1 MTASELVLR
10 KEFLQFKVTEENF
23 RARPDEFAGQYLKLH
38 SYQLTAQA
46 FLSPDTHNK
55 SLHLLHMAGSGK
67 TLSAIAIAKTY
78 LDLFQHLYNAALAK
92 LSVKKVN
99 YRVLQDIDR
108 ATPSI
113 FILGFGGPKAAFIRD
128 LMRYPEFGFIT
139 IAEKIELA
147 KLAKQAA
154 VGSETDIT
162 AWKDYYSM
170 IKRRITNKS
179 RGGFFKFYG
188 YDEFV
193 NRLFTAPAHL
203 LMDLEKRVLL
213 AHRAWNLM
221 DDAARTGA
229 QPPPTLD
236 ALIMEAIDRGDILVN
251 NDFLASLENAL
262 VICDEAHNTYNM
274 VSKNNR
280 GVAIQY
286 VCEKVPSVRLVTM
299 SATPFNNSPTEV
311 VELLNYHL
319 AAWKTPDQPLQLFS
333 KRDFFTG
340 QQLNPG
346 ALEKITQAWEGKV
359 SFIQD
364 IDLRYFP
371 EKKFAGETIL
381 LPAPIGTHPAG
392 SEIPYLKFTPCPM
405 SELHQRTLTAYFK
418 AKSGETPDDLSEED
432 VALADVS
439 FREIP
444 MSGYAIF
451 DMVFPSPG
459 EFGVFKSEEIKST
472 IINAPADWQ
481 ASVGIHAVKGITRS
495 DSFLYKGKFL
505 LRETIGLYS
514 AKAAKLLDILFDTIA
529 LSGGDPE
536 KTQKVMIYHDRVA
549 TSGVLFYQELLLA
562 NGFLGEY
569 GDPVDASICC
579 VCGKQLREHTNEHA
593 SKHTNEHTNEHASKH
608 ANGDDTRAG
617 STHRFIPARF
627 IVAHSLVDKR
637 VMEESMTK
645 YNAPDNYLG
654 HAYMI
659 ILGSRIVRESYE
671 FKDTRVQIIMSM
683 PTSMASM
690 QQIHGRVVRK
700 DSHANLPP
708 EMRTVTIYT
717 LLTVVNPEYEHV
729 DKISPEIY
737 RYVDKLDQYKTIQI
751 IERGMNS
758 VAFDAD
764 IHRSITMPP
773 AIIDRYFPGGKG
785 PVDIFGNLYFEPV
798 RVIPADAKPTEDTFL
813 MAGKW
818 RTEISTITFF
828 IKKLFLRQP
837 AWKYDDLWA
846 AVRNPPFAS
855 ESNPRMFSENNFII
869 ALSNLV
875 DVGTAP
881 IPLHLSKQSAT
892 DTAFMNNPAVIVS
905 RLLDQ
910 NDKFITR
917 DGVRAKIEHTGD
929 LYVLAPIV
937 DPEVNPLNIIH
948 KEYIEHIR
956 DTEIS
961 LMRSARVLS
970 NKPAL
975 DVETYLR
982 PIAPRKGIVVNID
995 AFVKE
1000 SRVGLNFELALTKF
1014 TAGQVTF
1021 ERFLFDT
1028 SIDFQ
1033 QTLIERLIMAGFGQ
1047 SDIRVRDFALVIDG
1061 LTAANAIVTV
1071 GEIKK
1076 YKDVARLITGSIDEK
1091 DDGAPI
1097 GYLSKKS
1104 VRVYNLVDSWIDVN
1118 KISLNKQFSYK
1129 ENDITIGYLEP
1140 RDDLI
1145 VFKLRAP
1152 AQKIKEKISTGMSKR
1167 SHLTEVNVAGMDTRT
1182 IEKGIVCGSKNKLEL
1197 VSIMAALGADVEDI
1211 KKRGIKIHKLC
1222 FAIRHNILARELK
1235 NRKAGTREKWLY
1247 FWWDE
1252 MPSLIN

>member
-1 MTASELVLR
+1 MSEPELILR
-10 KEFLQFKVTEENF
+10 KEFLQFKGTEDNF
-23 RARPDEFAGQYLKLH
+23 RARPDEFAGHYLKLH

-78 LDLFQHLYNAALAK
+78 LDLFQHLYNAALSK

-154 VGSETDIT
+154 VGSEADIT
-162 AWKDYYSM
+162 AWKDFYSM

-203 LMDLEKRVLL
+203 LMELEKKVLL

-221 DDAARTGA
+221 DDAARASAT
-229 QPPPTLD
+229 PPPTLD
-236 ALIMEAIDRGDILVN
+236 QLIIESIDRGDIIIN
-251 NDFLASLENAL
+251 TDFLASLENAL
-262 VICDEAHNTYNM
+262 MICDEVHNTYNM

-286 VCEKVPSVRLVTM
+286 VCEKVPSLRLVTM

-311 VELLNYHL
+311 IELLNYHL
-319 AAWKTPDQPLQLFS
+319 AAWKTPEQPLQLFS

-346 ALEKITQAWEGKV
+346 AIDRITKAWEGKV

-371 EKKFAGETIL
+371 EKRFAGETIL
-381 LPAPIGTHPAG
+381 LPASIGSHPTG

-405 SELHQRTLTAYFK
+405 SELHQRTLTTYFK
-418 AKSGETPDDLSEED
+418 TKNAETPDDLSEED

-459 EFGVFKSEEIKST
+459 ELGVFKSEEIKST
-472 IINAPADWQ
+472 IINAPAEWQ
-481 ASVGIHAVKGITRS
+481 SRVGIHAVKGTSRG
-495 DSFLYKGKFL
+495 DSFLYKGTFL
-505 LRETIGLYS
+505 LRENIGKYS
-514 AKAAKLLDILFDTIA
+514 AKASQLLNILFDTISM
-529 LSGGDPE
+529 SGGDPE
-536 KTQKVMIYHDRVA
+536 KTQKIMIYHDRVA

-579 VCGKQLREHTNEHA
+579 VCGMQLRAHSDNTAH
-593 SKHTNEHTNEHASKH
+593 K
-608 ANGDDTRAG
+608 
-617 STHRFIPARF
+617 FIPARF
-627 IVAHSLVDKR
+627 IIAHSLVDKR
-637 VMEESMTK
+637 IMEESMIK

-654 HAYMI
+654 HAYLI

-708 EMRTVTIYT
+708 NMRTVTIYT
-717 LLTVVNPEYEHV
+717 LLTVVNPDYEYV

-764 IHRSITMPP
+764 IHRGIIMPP
-773 AIIDRYFPGGKG
+773 AVVDKYFPNGKDRP
-785 PVDIFGNLYFEPV
+785 PVDIFGNLYFD
-798 RVIPADAKPTEDTFL
+798 PAYKIRPDAVPDEDSFL
-813 MAGKW
+813 MSGKW

-837 AWKYDDLWA
+837 AWKYEDLWA

-869 ALSNLV
+869 ALAGLV
-875 DVGTAP
+875 DVGSAP

-917 DGVRAKIEHTGD
+917 DGVRAKIEHIGD
-929 LYVLAPIV
+929 LYVLAPII
-937 DPEVNPLNIIH
+937 DPDVNPLNVIH
-948 KEYIEHIR
+948 KEYVEHIR

-970 NKPAL
+970 DKPAL

-982 PIAPRKGIVVNID
+982 PIAPRKGVLINVD

-1014 TAGQVTF
+1014 VANNVTF

-1033 QTLIERLIMAGFGQ
+1033 QTLIERLIMVGFGAAELKTKQ
-1047 SDIRVRDFALVIDG
+1047 FSEIMSGLLSVSAL
-1061 LTAANAIVTV
+1061 VTV

-1076 YKDVARLITGSIDEK
+1076 YKDVARLITGKIDEQ
-1091 DDGAPI
+1091 DDAAPI
-1097 GYLSKKS
+1097 GYMAKKS
-1104 VRVYNLVDSWIDVN
+1104 VRIYNLVDGWIDVN

-1129 ENDITIGYLEP
+1129 ENDIIVGYLEP
-1140 RDDLI
+1140 RDDI
-1145 VFKLRAP
+1145 IIFKLRAP
-1152 AQKIKEKISTGMSKR
+1152 VQKIKEKISTGMSKR

-1182 IEKGIVCGSKNKLEL
+1182 IEKGIVCGSKNKMEL
-1197 VSIMAALGADVEDI
+1197 ISIMSALGANVEEI
-1211 KKRGIKIHKLC
+1211 KNRGIKIYKLC
-1222 FAIRHNILARELK
+1222 YSIRHNILSREIK

-1252 MPSLIN
+1252 MPSLVG

>member
-1 MTASELVLR
+1 MATSELVLR
-10 KEFLQFKVTEENF
+10 KEFLQFKGTEENF
-23 RARPDEFAGQYLKLH
+23 RARPDEFAGHYLKLH

-154 VGSETDIT
+154 VGSEADIT
-162 AWKDYYSM
+162 AWKDYYGM

-221 DDAARTGA
+221 DEAARGA
-229 QPPPTLD
+229 AVPPPTLD
-236 ALIMEAIDRGDILVN
+236 ALIADAIERGDIIIN
-251 NDFLASLENAL
+251 TDFLASLENAL
-262 VICDEAHNTYNM
+262 MICDEVHNTYNM

-286 VCEKVPSVRLVTM
+286 VCEKVPSMRLVTM

-311 VELLNYHL
+311 IELLNYHL
-319 AAWKTPDQPLQLFS
+319 AAWKTPERQLQLFS

-340 QQLNPG
+340 QTLNPG
-346 ALEKITQAWEGKV
+346 AIEKITQAWEGKV

-381 LPAPIGTHPAG
+381 LPAPIGAHLAG

-405 SELHQRTLTAYFK
+405 SELHQRTLTEYFK
-418 AKSGETPDDLSEED
+418 TKKAENADDLSDED

-472 IINAPADWQ
+472 IINAPAEWQ
-481 ASVGIHAVKGITRS
+481 ARAGIHAVKGNSRG
-495 DSFLYKGKFL
+495 DSFLYKGAFL
-505 LRETIGLYS
+505 MRENIGLYS

-529 LSGGDPE
+529 GSEGDPE

-569 GDPVDASICC
+569 GDPIDSTICC
-579 VCGKQLREHTNEHA
+579 VCGARLQEHVDVRSQEHGA
-593 SKHTNEHTNEHASKH
+593 ESSHKFT
-608 ANGDDTRAG
+608 
-617 STHRFIPARF
+617 PARF
-627 IVAHSLVDKR
+627 IVAHSLIDKR
-637 VMEESMTK
+637 LMEESMIK

-708 EMRTVTIYT
+708 NMRTVTIYT
-717 LLTVVNPEYEHV
+717 LLTIVNPEYDHV
-729 DKISPEIY
+729 DPISPEIY
-737 RYVDKLDQYKTIQI
+737 RYVDKLDQYKTIQV

-773 AIIDRYFPGGKG
+773 AIIDRYFPDGKG
-785 PVDIFGNLYFEPV
+785 PVDIFGNLYFDPA
-798 RVIPADAKPTEDTFL
+798 RTIPANATPTEDTFL

-818 RTEISTITFF
+818 RTEISTLVFF

-837 AWKYDDLWA
+837 AWKYEDLWA

-869 ALSNLV
+869 ALAGLV

-905 RLLDQ
+905 RLLDH
-910 NDKFITR
+910 NEKFITR
-917 DGVRAKIEHTGD
+917 GGVRAKIEHIGN
-929 LYVLAPIV
+929 LYVLAPIT
-937 DPEVNPLNIIH
+937 DPEINPLNVIH
-948 KEYIEHIR
+948 KEYVEHIR
-956 DTEIS
+956 DNEIS

-982 PIAPRKGIVVNID
+982 PIAPRKGVVISID

-1000 SRVGLNFELALTKF
+1000 SRVGLNFELALAKF
-1014 TAGQVTF
+1014 TAGAVTF

-1033 QTLIERLIMAGFGQ
+1033 QTLIERLIMSSFGH
-1047 SDIRVRDFALVIDG
+1047 SDIRKKDFATIIDG
-1061 LTAANAIVTV
+1061 MTAAGAFVTV
-1071 GEIKK
+1071 EEIKK
-1076 YKDVARLITGSIDEK
+1076 YKDVARLITGPLDEQ
-1091 DDGAPI
+1091 DGAVPI
-1097 GYLSKKS
+1097 GYLAKKS
-1104 VRVYNLVDSWIDVN
+1104 VRVYNLIDSWIDVN

-1129 ENDITIGYLEP
+1129 ENDITVGYLEP
-1140 RDDLI
+1140 RDDQI
-1145 VFKLRAP
+1145 SFKLRAP
-1152 AQKIKEKISTGMSKR
+1152 VQKIKEKISTGMSKR

-1182 IEKGIVCGSKNKLEL
+1182 IEKGIVCNSKNKLEL
-1197 VSIMAALGADVEDI
+1197 INIMSALGADVADI
-1211 KKRGIKIHKLC
+1211 QQRGVKIHKLC
-1222 FAIRHNILARELK
+1222 FAIRHNILMRELK

-1252 MPSLIN
+1252 MPSLIG